1 MPIAGYIHT
10 CVLTHIANASSTK
23 RCRKSAFLPTRP
35 CSAKDNRP
43 QVSQNLNSNVA
54 DTFSIFFFPCFPPQ
68 ASKCWDYFIS
78 PHSISIAHWDTDLFV
93 VWSRSCN
100 PCICISFSV
109 LRQGIALSV
118 YGSESTPPICTHRLH
133 LVWYLHSDTLSQHAT
148 VRLTYLLL
156 LTQVYPASQTRFKKE
171 GSLKIYSKILTRAK
185 GKKFRGGK
193 LCWRLSNY

>member
-54 DTFSIFFFPCFPPQ
+54 DTFSIFFFPCFPRKPQ
-68 ASKCWDYFIS
+68 SVETTSFLL
-78 PHSISIAHWDTDLFV
+78 IAFPIPRHWDTDPFV

-171 GSLKIYSKILTRAK
+171 GSLKISSKILTRAK
-185 GKKFRGGK
+185 GKNSEVGNFAGG
-193 LCWRLSNY
+193 